1 MSFSEY
7 IAVRY
12 LRGTR
17 GLFSLGTLISIGGV
31 ALGVTTL
38 IVVLSVITG
47 FHNDIK
53 RKILGTNAHLMVL
66 RSGGGME
73 NWAEV
78 LQKVK
83 VFPGVEAVT
92 PFVYS
97 QAMVTSKTNV
107 MGVALRGIDP
117 KSIPEVVDLARNLKE
132 GGVGDLNR
140 KREEPPGIIIGQE
153 LARILGVI
161 RGDKINLI
169 SPLGSLGPFGMI
181 PRMKEFQIVGVF
193 DSGMYE
199 YDSSLILIH
208 IAEAQKFFDMGAK
221 VTGLEARVRKI
232 EEADRIGEQVTQAL
246 GYPFYTRDW
255 KEMNRNLFSALRL
268 EKAVMFVILVLI
280 ILVASFNIIANL
292 TMLVTEKGK
301 EIGILKAMG
310 ASARGIMRIFLFEGF
325 IIGLSGTMLGLGG
338 GLGLCWILK
347 HYQIIKLPAD
357 VYYITTFPVETH
369 FGEVLLV
376 CGTAL
381 FISLVATLY
390 PSLKAARKDPVE
402 AIRYE

>member
-1 MSFSEY
+1 MGFSEY
-7 IAVRY
+7 IAIRY

-53 RKILGTNAHLMVL
+53 RKILGTNSHLMVL

-73 NWAEV
+73 KWAEIKE
-78 LQKVK
+78 KVK
-83 VFPGVEAVT
+83 GFPGVEAVT

-117 KSIPEVVDLARNLKE
+117 KSISAVVDLARNLKE
-132 GGVGDLNR
+132 GQISELER
-140 KREEPPGIIIGQE
+140 KREVPPGIIIGQE
-153 LARILGVI
+153 LARLLGVI
-161 RGDKINLI
+161 REDRINLI
-169 SPLGSLGPFGMI
+169 SPLGSLTPFGMI
-181 PRMKEFQIVGVF
+181 PRMKEFQVVGIF

-199 YDSSLILIH
+199 YDSSLTFIH
-208 IAEAQKFFDMGAK
+208 LAEAQKFFDLGSK
-221 VTGLEARVRKI
+221 VTGLEVRVRKI
-232 EEADRIGEQVTQAL
+232 EEADRIGAQISLDL

-268 EKAVMFVILVLI
+268 EKAVMFVILILI
-280 ILVASFNIIANL
+280 VLVASFNIIANL

-325 IIGLSGTMLGLGG
+325 IIGFTGTVLGLGG

-347 HYQIIKLPAD
+347 RYHIIELPAD
-357 VYYITTFPVETH
+357 IYYITTFPVETH

-376 CGTAL
+376 CCTAL